1 MMEKNRASTQQDL
14 QRETCST
21 YGLAEVEPEEMV
33 AIAFETLGKYPLH
46 GERVVLG
53 KGEKISWYFYCGG
66 SAEQSRQFKPVHVA
80 HLADVLPEVVRF
92 LRMPPGSGFMIDSA
106 GHEEIWVER
115 DGGIEVMKIER
126 E

>member
-1 MMEKNRASTQQDL
+1 
-14 QRETCST
+14 
-21 YGLAEVEPEEMV
+21 MV

-46 GERVVLG
+46 GERVVLS
-53 KGEKISWYFYCGG
+53 KGEKISWYFFCGG
-66 SAEQSRQFKPVHVA
+66 TAEQSRQFKPVHVA

-92 LRMPPGSGFMIDSA
+92 LKMPPGSGFMIDSA

-126 E
+126 